1 MRLPTPG
8 PTLLPTVLRGLR
20 SRLLLSLGSVVLTA
34 LAVGSAVLGPAFQGA
49 VTSSFL
55 VTRLAEAPQNLTGL
69 SWVWTPD
76 PADTGYD
83 VDATLLRAGAAAEQA
98 TEEGDEEG
106 GGAERYLPPQFFVR
120 TRPTEGLGGE
130 AQLAWAP
137 GYCAHLVIEGACPE
151 EPDEVLL
158 LALDSTITGLGIGDT
173 TPVEGLG
180 EVRVVG
186 TYATP
191 GPDEEDY
198 WFEYGRLASR
208 PPTPAPANQ
217 PYQPAPMLGT
227 KQAVAEAA
235 DTVGYEVL
243 VDRRLDV
250 PADLAVEDLDE
261 VVAVARAQDD
271 LVLEGDRG
279 TLTEFSIND
288 IGGVVEEVRDQ
299 QATARASVSPAVI
312 SLVLVALALLLRLL
326 TAAADLRM
334 PELALASLRGLPRRR
349 MWSLGM
355 SEPLALLALSL
366 PVGGAL
372 GVGAVALLIESWLV
386 PGLPLRVPWTSVLA
400 GGLVGLGA
408 AVVALV
414 AVGLVVRIP
423 LEAQLG
429 GVRRPRR
436 ARRAAV
442 VAQLALVAAAAAV
455 LLSKLS
461 STERGRPDVTDLVLP
476 VLLAVVAGLAASRAT
491 SSLAGWWTRA
501 VPHTR
506 SLGSYVAVRA
516 LSRRHEGTLVILPV
530 TAAIAICVFGAGV
543 YDSSSAWRGSV
554 AATRAPAATVW
565 TSSQTLE
572 DTVGL
577 TRRLDPEGQWL
588 MAGSTV
594 ITPQPGPVFAVL
606 DTSRLER
613 VGLWNEQWTPG
624 TSAGEV
630 AELLATGPVPV
641 VTGRRIGIEVE
652 NALETSDDL
661 VVRLRLVPPEGRPR
675 SIFLG
680 PVGPGVSELSE
691 PAAYCQQGCRVE
703 EITLGGPAAQQVE
716 MEGSLA
722 VRALLVDGEPD
733 RAAMTDGGWTLVPG
747 ATGNDAVDDVSLGAD
762 GLEVLVASSSPVIV
776 QLGAGDPPAALPV
789 VAGETARTNTSS
801 ATYGGGS
808 ALDFDVDPVLTAGSV
823 PLLGPRGL
831 LIDYDTFSVGRAVY
845 DQDTDVYVLARD
857 DLPDALVTQMRD
869 AGLVEDTSYAEV
881 KGELDGTAYALALR
895 LYAVVAALVLLMAV
909 ASLAVSTAVQLP
921 ARRRDAAALRVV
933 GVPRR
938 QVMGSV
944 LRELVL
950 VLGGTAVAGLAAGS
964 LAQYVVLRTVT
975 LGFSETLST
984 PALVAAIDPWRLA
997 LLALVTALLF
1007 GTVALVSAVLTVR
1020 GARGS
1025 TLRESAR

>member
-1 MRLPTPG
+1 MRTV
-8 PTLLPTVLRGLR
+8 LPTVLRGLR
-20 SRLLLSLGSVVLTA
+20 SRLLLSVGSIVLTA

-55 VTRLAEAPQNLTGL
+55 VTRLSEAPANLTGL
-69 SWVWTPD
+69 SWVWTPE
-76 PADTGYD
+76 AAGSED
-83 VDATLLRAGAAAEQA
+83 VDATTARAVAAAEEA
-98 TEEGDEEG
+98 TGTGE
-106 GGAERYLPPQFFVR
+106 GAERYLEPQVFVR
-120 TRPTEGLGGE
+120 TRTTPGLGGL
-130 AQLAWAP
+130 AQLGWAP
-137 GYCAHLVIEGACPE
+137 GYCDHLRIDGECPDQ
-151 EPDEVLL
+151 PDEVLL

-173 TPVEGLG
+173 TPVEGVG

-191 GPDEEDY
+191 GLDEEDY
-198 WFEYGRLASR
+198 WFEYGRLATR
-208 PPTPAPANQ
+208 PATPPPASQ
-217 PYQPAPMLGT
+217 PYQPAPLLGT
-227 KQAVAEAA
+227 EEGIARAA
-235 DTVGYEVL
+235 ATIGYEVL

-250 PADLAVEDLDE
+250 PADLAVADLEE
-261 VVAVARAQDD
+261 VADVARAQDD
-271 LVLEGDRG
+271 LVLEGDQG

-355 SEPLALLALSL
+355 SEPLALLALAL

-372 GVGAVALLIESWLV
+372 GVGTVLLLIQAWLV
-386 PGLPLRVPWTSVLA
+386 PGLPLRVPWTSIAA
-400 GGLVGLGA
+400 GGLVGFGA
-408 AVVALV
+408 AVVALA

-423 LEAQLG
+423 LEDQLS

-442 VAQLALVAAAAAV
+442 VAQLALVAAAGAV

-491 SSLAGWWTRA
+491 ASLATWWTRA

-506 SLGSYVAVRA
+506 SLGAFVAVRA
-516 LSRRHEGTLVILPV
+516 LSRRQEGTLVILPV

-554 AATRAPAATVW
+554 AATRAPAAQVW
-565 TSSQTLE
+565 TSSQSLE

-577 TRRLDPEGQWL
+577 TRTIDPDGQWL
-588 MAGSTV
+588 MAASTLA
-594 ITPQPGPVFAVL
+594 TPQPGPVFSIM
-606 DTSRLER
+606 DTSRLAR

-624 TSAGEV
+624 TSAEEV
-630 AELLATGPVPV
+630 AELLSTGPVPT
-641 VTGRRIGIEVE
+641 VTGRRVGLAVDNQVRTESE
-652 NALETSDDL
+652 L
-661 VVRLRLVPPEGRPR
+661 VLRVRLVPPRGRPR
-675 SIFLG
+675 TVFLG
-680 PVGPGVSELSE
+680 PVGQGASEVT
-691 PAAYCQQGCRVE
+691 AAAPYCRDGCRVE
-703 EITLGGPAAQQVE
+703 AITLGGPAALPIE
-716 MEGSLA
+716 MEGTLTVSA
-722 VRALLVDGEPD
+722 VLVDDEAD
-733 RAAMTDGGWTLVPG
+733 TAAMTGGGWALLPG
-747 ATGNDAVDDVSLGAD
+747 APGNDAVDDVSTGSG
-762 GLEVLVASSSPVIV
+762 GLEVVVAASEPVIV

-789 VAGETARTNTSS
+789 VAGETARTTNSS
-801 ATYGGGS
+801 ATYGGGT
-808 ALDFDVDPVLTAGSV
+808 ALDFDVDPVVTAGSV

-831 LIDYDTFSVGRAVY
+831 LIDYDTFSTGRAVY
-845 DQDTDVYVLARD
+845 DQDTAVYVLARGD
-857 DLPDALVTQMRD
+857 TPDSVVTSMRD
-869 AGLVEDTSYAEV
+869 AGLVEDTTYAEV
-881 KGELDGTAYALALR
+881 KSQLDRTAYALALR
-895 LYAVVAALVLLMAV
+895 LYAVVAGLVLLMAV

-938 QVMGSV
+938 QVMGAV

-975 LGFSETLST
+975 LGFAETLST
-984 PALVAAIDPWRLA
+984 PALVAAVDPWRLA
-997 LLALVTALLF
+997 LLALVTAVLF

>member
-1 MRLPTPG
+1 MR
-8 PTLLPTVLRGLR
+8 TLLPTVLRGLR
-20 SRLLLSLGSVVLTA
+20 SRLLLSIGSIVLTA
-34 LAVGSAVLGPAFQGA
+34 LAVGSAVLGPVFQGA

-55 VTRLAEAPQNLTGL
+55 VTRLAEAPANLTGL
-69 SWVWTPD
+69 SWVWTPE
-76 PADTGYD
+76 PADTGFD
-83 VDATLLRAGAAAEQA
+83 IDATLVRAGAAAEEA
-98 TEEGDEEG
+98 TGDG
-106 GGAERYLPPQFFVR
+106 PGAERYLPPQFFLR
-120 TRPTEGLGGE
+120 SQTTPGLGGL
-130 AQLAWAP
+130 AQLGWAP
-137 GYCAHLVIEGACPE
+137 GYCGHLVIEGDCPE
-151 EPDEVLL
+151 EPDEVML
-158 LALDSTITGLGIGDT
+158 LALDATITGLGIGDT
-173 TPVEGLG
+173 TPIEGLG
-180 EVRVVG
+180 EVRIVG
-186 TYATP
+186 LYATP
-191 GPDEEDY
+191 GLDEEDY
-198 WFEYGRLASR
+198 WFEYGRLATR
-208 PPTPAPANQ
+208 PPTPPPANQ
-217 PYQPAPMLGT
+217 PYQPAPMMGT
-227 KQAVAEAA
+227 KEGMAQAA
-235 DTVGYEVL
+235 DSLGYEVL

-250 PADLAVEDLDE
+250 PADLAVSDLED
-261 VVAVARAQDD
+261 VAVVARAQDD
-271 LVLEGDRG
+271 LEVRGDRG

-355 SEPLALLALSL
+355 SEPLTLLALAL

-372 GVGAVALLIESWLV
+372 GVGTVLLLIQAWLV
-386 PGLPLRVPWTSVLA
+386 PGLPLRVPWTSIAA

-408 AVVALV
+408 AVVALA

-423 LEAQLG
+423 LEDQLS

-476 VLLAVVAGLAASRAT
+476 VLLAVVAGLAASRTT
-491 SSLAGWWTRA
+491 SSLATWWTRA

-506 SLGSYVAVRA
+506 SLGAFVAVRA
-516 LSRRHEGTLVILPV
+516 LSRRQEGTLVILPV

-554 AATRAPAATVW
+554 AATRAPAAEVW
-565 TSSQTLE
+565 TSSQSLE

-577 TRRLDPEGQWL
+577 TRTLDPDGEWL
-588 MAGSTV
+588 MAASTLA
-594 ITPQPGPVFAVL
+594 TPQPGPVFAIL
-606 DTSRLER
+606 DTSRLAR

-624 TSAGEV
+624 TSAEEV
-630 AELLATGPVPV
+630 AELLSTGPVPS
-641 VTGRRIGIEVE
+641 VTGKRIGLQVDNQLASE
-652 NALETSDDL
+652 SDL
-661 VVRLRLVPPEGRPR
+661 VLRVRLVPPKGRPR
-675 SIFLG
+675 TIFLG
-680 PVGPGVSELSE
+680 PVAPGTSEVT
-691 PAAYCQQGCRVE
+691 AAAPYCQEGCRFE
-703 EITLGGPAAQQVE
+703 AITLGGPAALPID
-716 MEGSLA
+716 MEGTLTIAAVLA
-722 VRALLVDGEPD
+722 DGEAD
-733 RAAMTDGGWTLVPG
+733 TRAMTDGGWALVPG
-747 ATGNDAVDDVSLGAD
+747 ATGNDAVDDVTAGSG
-762 GLEVLVASSSPVIV
+762 GLEVAVSSSQPVIV

-789 VAGETARTNTSS
+789 IAGETARTTNSS
-801 ATYGGGS
+801 ATYGGGT
-808 ALDFDVDPVLTAGSV
+808 ALDFDVDPVVTAGSV

-831 LIDYDTFSVGRAVY
+831 LIDYDTFSTGREVY
-845 DQDTDVYVLARD
+845 DQNTAVYVLARGDTPD
-857 DLPDALVTQMRD
+857 DVVAQMRD
-869 AGLVEDTSYAEV
+869 AGLVEDTTYAEV
-881 KGELDGTAYALALR
+881 KSQLDKTAYALALR
-895 LYAVVAALVLLMAV
+895 LYAVVAGLVLLMAV

-975 LGFSETLST
+975 LGYAETLST

-997 LLALVTALLF
+997 LLALVTAVLF

>member
-1 MRLPTPG
+1 MRFPLPG
-8 PTLLPTVLRGLR
+8 RTLLPTVLRGLR

-76 PADTGYD
+76 PADTGFD
-83 VDATLLRAGAAAEQA
+83 IDAALVRAGDAAEAA
-98 TEEGDEEG
+98 TSEG
-106 GGAERYLPPQFFVR
+106 GPGAERYLPPQFFLR
-120 TRPTEGLGGE
+120 TQPSDGLGGM
-130 AQLAWAP
+130 AQLGWAP
-137 GYCAHLVIEGACPE
+137 GYCAHLVIEGSCPE
-151 EPDEVLL
+151 EPGEVLL

-186 TYATP
+186 LYATP
-191 GPDEEDY
+191 GADEEDY
-198 WFEYGRLASR
+198 WFEYGRLATR
-208 PPTPAPANQ
+208 PPTPPPASM

-227 KQAVAEAA
+227 KESMAAAA

-250 PADLAVEDLDE
+250 PADLELADLED
-261 VVAVARAQDD
+261 VAAVARAQDELEVEVD
-271 LVLEGDRG
+271 GGLLVER
-279 TLTEFSIND
+279 SIND
-288 IGGVVEEVRDQ
+288 IGGVAEEVRDQ
-299 QATARASVSPAVI
+299 QATARSSVSPAVI

-355 SEPLALLALSL
+355 SEPLTLLALSL

-372 GVGAVALLIESWLV
+372 GVGTVLLLVEAWLV

-408 AVVALV
+408 AAVALV

-423 LEAQLG
+423 LESQLG

-442 VAQLALVAAAAAV
+442 VVQLALVAAAAAV

-476 VLLAVVAGLAASRAT
+476 VLLAVVAGLGASRAT

-506 SLGSYVAVRA
+506 SLGSYVAARA
-516 LSRRHEGTLVILPV
+516 LSRRQEGTLVILPV

-554 AATRAPAATVW
+554 AATRAPAPAVW
-565 TSSQTLE
+565 TSTQTLE

-577 TRRLDPEGQWL
+577 TRRLDPEGRWL
-588 MAGSTV
+588 MAGSTL
-594 ITPQPGPVFAVL
+594 ITPQPGPVFSVL
-606 DTSRLER
+606 DTTRLER

-624 TSAGEV
+624 TSAAEV
-630 AELLATGPVPV
+630 ADLLTTGPVPEV
-641 VTGRRIGIEVE
+641 VGGRIGVQVE
-652 NALETSDDL
+652 NALVTSDDL
-661 VVRLRLVPPEGRPR
+661 VVRLRLVPPQGRPR

-680 PVGPGVSELSE
+680 PVGPGVSELDA
-691 PAAYCQQGCRVE
+691 PATYCREGCRVE
-703 EITLGGPAAQQVE
+703 EITLGGPAAQQLE
-716 MEGSLA
+716 MAGSFA
-722 VRALLVDGEPD
+722 VRALLVDGQPD
-733 RAAMTDGGWTLVPG
+733 RDAMTDGGWTLVPG
-747 ATGNDAVDDVSLGAD
+747 ATGNDAVDDLSIGAD
-762 GLEVLVASSSPVIV
+762 GLEVLVATDGPAIV
-776 QLGAGDPPAALPV
+776 QLGAGDPPDALPV
-789 VAGETARTNTSS
+789 VAGETARTNASS

-808 ALDFDVDPVLTAGSV
+808 ALSFDVEPVLTAGSV

-831 LIDYDTFSVGRAVY
+831 LIDYATFSTGRAVY
-845 DQDTDVYVLARD
+845 DQNTEVYVLARD
-857 DLPDALVTQMRD
+857 DLPSSLVAQMRD
-869 AGLVEDTSYAEV
+869 AGLVEDTTYAEV
-881 KGELDGTAYALALR
+881 KRELDGTAYALALR

-975 LGFSETLST
+975 LGYAETLST